1 MRKTVYNKGTTQ
13 EERMNVMSF
22 NETRYEMEKQ
32 LLEEIGSE
40 KKFLTFKKLLKI
52 LELSALLNG

>member
-13 EERMNVMSF
+13 EERMNVMRF
-22 NETRYEMEKQ
+22 EETKYEMEKQ

>member
-1 MRKTVYNKGTTQ
+1 
-13 EERMNVMSF
+13 MNVMSF